1 MEYGIDYNGLVSK
14 TKQIIEAGL
23 TGMNINV
30 GLQEPGGNDVYPY
43 VWIMR
48 PVGSSEE
55 DISIGTTPE
64 EVLYIPVMII
74 TYQGEGKN
82 QIEIEEEAYD
92 ILNTLKNIVRQNR
105 ETRWDNFP
113 RLQDVENGG
122 FTPVSADRGFF
133 KLQFNINFQIRAF
146 KQGG

>member
-48 PVGSSEE
+48 PVGNSEE

-82 QIEIEEEAYD
+82 QIEALNDLKLELLDLYEDLEDMLDEELGDSPKAW
-92 ILNTLKNIVRQNR
+92 KKA
-105 ETRWDNFP
+105 
-113 RLQDVENGG
+113 LQQLVKKC
-122 FTPVSADRGFF
+122 R
-133 KLQFNINFQIRAF
+133 
-146 KQGG
+146 